1 MPMAAYVIFIRDRIK
16 DPKELAVYG
25 EKAQGSAAGHSL
37 KLLAFYGASE
47 TWEGSPADGVVI
59 LEFPTAEAARAWYHS
74 PAYQAAKVH
83 RERGADYR
91 AIMVEGTPG

>member
-1 MPMAAYVIFIRDRIK
+1 MAAYVIFIRERTK
-16 DPKELAVYG
+16 DAKELATYG

-47 TWEGSPADGVVI
+47 TWEGPPSEGVVI
-59 LEFPTAEAARAWYHS
+59 LEFPTSQAASAWYHS
-74 PAYQAAKVH
+74 PAYQAAKIH

-91 AIMVEGTPG
+91 AILVEGVPA